1 MKFQTIFLFAALASL
16 HAMAPVSSDGQ
27 SQPAPASQQP
37 AAATSPQSNSLQG
50 QAAAPPSTA
59 KPAKVWTN
67 EEINTLRNSS
77 GVSVV
82 GNQTPQ
88 KSSVPS
94 RGYSL
99 EKDPSWY
106 RKQLQP
112 LRADIDRLDA
122 QIEKT
127 KAFLNGEKVDQPTPI
142 RAYVS
147 IPGNPQVQLKQ
158 LEDKRDADQAKIDDI
173 LDRARHNGVE
183 PGALR

>member
-1 MKFQTIFLFAALASL
+1 MRFQTIFLFAALVSL
-16 HAMAPVSSDGQ
+16 HAAVPGTANGQ
-27 SQPAPASQQP
+27 TQPLPATEQPAIATAPQP
-37 AAATSPQSNSLQG
+37 SSPRP
-50 QAAAPPSTA
+50 QAAAPATV

-67 EEINTLRNSS
+67 DEINSFRNSP

-82 GNQTPQ
+82 GKQTPQ
-88 KSSVPS
+88 KATAPS

-99 EKDPSWY
+99 DKDPGWY

-112 LRADIDRLDA
+112 LRADIDRLNA

-127 KAFLNGEKVDQPTPI
+127 KAFLSGEKVNDPTPI

-147 IPGNPQVQLKQ
+147 IPGNPQDQLKQ
-158 LEDKRDADQAKIDDI
+158 LEDRRQADQAKIDDI

>member
-1 MKFQTIFLFAALASL
+1 MRFQTILLFAALVSL
-16 HAMAPVSSDGQ
+16 HAMVPAASYGQ
-27 SQPAPASQQP
+27 SQSASATQQAG
-37 AAATSPQSNSLQG
+37 AASTPSSSPQS
-50 QAAAPPSTA
+50 QAAPTA
-59 KPAKVWTN
+59 KTKPAKVWTN
-67 EEINTLRNSS
+67 DEINTLHDSP

-88 KSSVPS
+88 KVRAPS

-99 EKDPSWY
+99 QKDPAWY
-106 RKQLQP
+106 RQQLQP
-112 LRADIDRLDA
+112 LRADLDKLDA

-127 KAFLNGEKVDQPTPI
+127 KAFLSGEKVSEPTPI

-147 IPGNPQVQLKQ
+147 IPGNPQDQLKQ
-158 LEDKRDADQAKIDDI
+158 LEDRRVADQARIDDI

>member
-1 MKFQTIFLFAALASL
+1 MRFQTIFLFAALVSL
-16 HAMAPVSSDGQ
+16 HAIVPGTASGQ
-27 SQPAPASQQP
+27 TQQQPASQQP
-37 AAATSPQSNSLQG
+37 AAVSPQQSSPPEP
-50 QAAAPPSTA
+50 QAAAPSTV

-67 EEINTLRNSS
+67 DEVGSLRNSP

-88 KSSVPS
+88 KRSAPS
-94 RGYSL
+94 TGYSL
-99 EKDPSWY
+99 DKDPGWY

-127 KAFLNGEKVDQPTPI
+127 KSFLSGEKVNDTTPI

-147 IPGNPQVQLKQ
+147 IPGNPQDQLKQ
-158 LEDKRDADQAKIDDI
+158 LEDRRQADQSKIDDI

>member
-1 MKFQTIFLFAALASL
+1 MRFQTIFLSAALISL
-16 HAMAPVSSDGQ
+16 DAMAPALSYGQ
-27 SQPAPASQQP
+27 AQPTPATQQP
-37 AAATSPQSNSLQG
+37 ATANT
-50 QAAAPPSTA
+50 PPANA

-67 EEINTLRNSS
+67 DELGTLRNSP

-82 GNQTPQ
+82 GNQAPQ
-88 KSSVPS
+88 KASAPS

-112 LRADIDRLDA
+112 LRADIDRLNA

-127 KAFLNGEKVDQPTPI
+127 KAFLSGEKVNEPTPI

-147 IPGNPQVQLKQ
+147 VPGNPQDQLKQ
-158 LEDKRDADQAKIDDI
+158 LEDRRDADQAKIDDI